1 MGNSRFAKSPSRP
14 APWGRGGFTLLELL
28 LSILILALVFLVIL
42 GALRLGFRSVEAGE
56 KKVEALERIRNAVNL
71 IEAQIES
78 EIPLSY
84 EENGEKKYYFRG
96 GKTTLDF
103 STNYSIWGG
112 EKGFVV
118 ASYWAVPEANGR
130 WSLMARENIVGQENR
145 RETRMLDKLEEVRF
159 EYFVRDTSK
168 DPKDEA
174 GAWQEEW
181 QEGEGLPTSEKLE
194 KVRFIFRMNRKELAW
209 TIPLR
214 SRGGGGGLGAPA
226 GQPGIPGI
234 PGTPGAGAGTTK
246 KP

>member
-1 MGNSRFAKSPSRP
+1 MGYSGFAKNHSWS
-14 APWGRGGFTLLELL
+14 APGGRGGFTLLELL

-71 IEAQIES
+71 MEAQIES

-96 GKTTLDF
+96 GKTTLDLA
-103 STNYSIWGG
+103 TNYSIWGG

-130 WSLMARENIVGQENR
+130 WSLRARENIIGQETR
-145 RETRMLDKLEEVRF
+145 RETRMLDDLEEVRF
-159 EYFVRDTSK
+159 EYYVRDTSQ
-168 DPKDEA
+168 DPQDEG

-194 KVRFIFRMNRKELAW
+194 KVRLLFRRNGKELAW
-209 TIPLR
+209 IIPLR
-214 SRGGGGGLGAPA
+214 SRGGGSGLGAPA
-226 GQPGIPGI
+226 GQPGSPAL
-234 PGTPGAGAGTTK
+234 PRTPGAGTAK